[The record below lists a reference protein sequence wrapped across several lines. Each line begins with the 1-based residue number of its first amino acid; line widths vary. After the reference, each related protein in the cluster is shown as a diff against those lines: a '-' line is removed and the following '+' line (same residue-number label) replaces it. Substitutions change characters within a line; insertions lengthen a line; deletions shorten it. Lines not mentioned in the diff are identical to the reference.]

1 MPRPGSLGKTRAART
16 GILVGR
22 RGFPLAFFC
31 LLCYSILDWFPH
43 PVQPAGG
50 EAPLR
55 RCAVRAPYSKYQ
67 NGGKDTCAQKPIC
80 WPSTGVIAAAYAALT
95 LVAAALNLAYG
106 PVQFRFSEALTVPP
120 FLFPG
125 TWPGGFRGVPG
136 GKPAQPLRPLDVVLG
151 SAGTL
156 VAALLTQKAPK
167 TWLAPLPPV
176 VCGMVLLGGMLA
188 WYEVGFSD
196 QFLPSSRP
204 MRCGWAS
211 ARRCPAMGWG
221 LPLPRALRKVS
232 YFRRFIPEDRRGLRP
247 AA

>member
-1 MPRPGSLGKTRAART
+1 MRSKTY
-16 GILVGR
+16 L
-22 RGFPLAFFC
+22 LA
-31 LLCYSILDWFPH
+31 L
-43 PVQPAGG
+43 
-50 EAPLR
+50 
-55 RCAVRAPYSKYQ
+55 
-67 NGGKDTCAQKPIC
+67 N
-80 WPSTGVIAAAYAALT
+80 GVIAAAYAALT

-106 PVQFRFSEALTVPP
+106 PVQFRFSEALTVLP

-125 TWPGGFRGVPG
+125 TWPGVFVGCLVANLLSPYG
-136 GKPAQPLRPLDVVLG
+136 PLDVVLG

-188 WYEVGFSD
+188 
-196 QFLPSSRP
+196 PSSQP

-221 LPLPRALRKVS
+221 CPCCGLCGRSPTSAALSRKTAGA
-232 YFRRFIPEDRRGLRP
+232 FGLRP
-247 AA
+247 ESKKTAASPARGEAAALILGRVFPRPASPGPGCAPYPGRCSRW

>member
-1 MPRPGSLGKTRAART
+1 MSFFVPSQPMPRPGSLGRTRAART

-22 RGFPLAFFC
+22 RGFPLAFFAFC
-31 LLCYSILDWFPH
+31 AIVSSTGFHTGPT
-43 PVQPAGG
+43 GG
-50 EAPLR
+50 ERGPLR

-106 PVQFRFSEALTVPP
+106 PVQFRFSEALTVLP

-125 TWPGGFRGVPG
+125 TWPGVFVGCLVANLLSPYG
-136 GKPAQPLRPLDVVLG
+136 PLDVVLG

-167 TWLAPLPPV
+167 TWLAPPRWCAVWYSWAGCWP
-176 VCGMVLLGGMLA
+176 GMRWAFPTSSSPLRSQCAVGGH
-188 WYEVGFSD
+188 
-196 QFLPSSRP
+196 R
-204 MRCGWAS
+204 
-211 ARRCPAMGWG
+211 
-221 LPLPRALRKVS
+221 
-232 YFRRFIPEDRRGLRP
+232 
-247 AA
+247 